1 MALGEPDLGGRSAD
15 VVRLRA
21 PIAAG
26 LLGKAAE
33 AVTLA
38 LLATVVPRLLGP
50 TDYGRFAV
58 ALTVVALGSV
68 AMTLG
73 GATVLSRYV
82 PDAEPQRRA
91 GLARALTLRLA
102 RNRAL
107 AFGVLAVLAAGAV
120 VWDPTGFPSLVT
132 ALVLLAL
139 ALNVAATLALQAG
152 LGLGRTAA
160 WSARYPVQNAV
171 LITAVLVLYPAHRV
185 PGAVVA
191 IPLAALAAAGLG
203 VVASI
208 PLWRAG
214 PAPVALPD
222 GVPRFA
228 VLQAVAGALVQ
239 LTQRGGVLV
248 VAWLAGSGPQ
258 TGYAG
263 LATGVGLALTYAV
276 AQVFTVT
283 LPAFAAAD
291 PGAAERTLRRLTGL
305 ALAVTLPVMLG
316 AVASRDG
323 WLPLVFGADYAPAAA
338 AFGPALAMVVL
349 APLNAVT
356 VQVAALRLR
365 PEVTLRAGVA
375 GVLVFVGVALA
386 GVPVW
391 GAAGATAAALAGTAA
406 SAVVGSWML
415 PGAVGVRLA
424 VGSLAGAA
432 LVATMGVLG

>member
-1 MALGEPDLGGRSAD
+1 MDA
-15 VVRLRA
+15 VRLRA

-82 PDAEPQRRA
+82 PAAQPERRA
-91 GLARALTLRLA
+91 GMARALTLRLA
-102 RNRAL
+102 RNRAA
-107 AFGVLAVLAAGAV
+107 AFGALAVLAAGGV
-120 VWDPTGFPSLVT
+120 VWDPTRFPPLVT

-152 LGLGRTAA
+152 LGLGRTGA

-171 LITAVLVLYPAHRV
+171 LITAVLVLYPAHQV
-185 PGAVVA
+185 PGAMVA
-191 IPLAALAAAGLG
+191 ITLAGLAAAGLG
-203 VVASI
+203 AVAST

-214 PAPVALPD
+214 PAPVTLPD

-248 VAWLAGSGPQ
+248 VAWLVGSGPQ
-258 TGYAG
+258 TGYAA
-263 LATGVGLALTYAV
+263 LAIGVALALTYAV

-283 LPAFAAAD
+283 LPALAAAD

-305 ALAVTLPVMLG
+305 ALAVSVPATLG
-316 AVASRDG
+316 AVVSREV
-323 WLPLVFGADYAPAAA
+323 WLPLVFGADYAEAAA

-349 APLNAVT
+349 APLNAVIG
-356 VQVAALRLR
+356 QVAALRLR
-365 PEVTLRAGVA
+365 PEATLRAGAA
-375 GVLVFVGVALA
+375 GVLVFAGVALA

-391 GAAGATAAALAGTAA
+391 GAAGASSAALAGAGA
-406 SAVVGSWML
+406 SAVVGLWML
-415 PGAVGVRLA
+415 PGAVGARLA
-424 VGSLAGAA
+424 AGSFAGAA